1 MLSNRSI
8 WEYRGHFGGYVA
20 SCLVWA
26 LLLSPKA
33 VAAPRTM
40 LGDLHTLLRRPQTR
54 VRATGDGWFHLD
66 TELSHQFGY
75 GKVEPFLLMEV
86 ADILKGK

>member
-1 MLSNRSI
+1 M
-8 WEYRGHFGGYVA
+8 A

-33 VAAPRTM
+33 VTAPRTM
-40 LGDLHTLLRRPQTR
+40 LGDLHTLLRPQTR

-66 TELSHQFGY
+66 AELSHPFGY
-75 GKVEPFLLMEV
+75 GKFEAFLLMEV